1 MWVHLPRQ
9 EARSNAGDTELDS
22 QHLGSF
28 SASLSPSVTFSK
40 EILHATVPVEKNVTR
55 CLLGHV

>member
-9 EARSNAGDTELDS
+9 EARSNGGDTGLDS

-28 SASLSPSVTFSK
+28 SASL
-40 EILHATVPVEKNVTR
+40 TVSL
-55 CLLGHV
+55 CDLQ